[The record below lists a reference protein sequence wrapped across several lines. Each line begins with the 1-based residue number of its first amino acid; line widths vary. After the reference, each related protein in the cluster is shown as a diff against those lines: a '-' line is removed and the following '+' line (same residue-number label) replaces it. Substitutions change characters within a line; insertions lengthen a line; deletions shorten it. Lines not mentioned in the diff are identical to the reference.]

1 MNEDVLQGKWKQ
13 IKGTMRDWWGK
24 LTNDDIDR
32 IAGNRDKLIGALQ
45 EKYGY
50 ARDKAEREVE
60 ERLKAYRDAEAATS
74 TRSKEERS
82 W

>member
-1 MNEDVLQGKWKQ
+1 MNEDILQGKWKQ

-50 ARDKAEREVE
+50 ARDKAEREIE
-60 ERLKAYRDAEAATS
+60 ERLAAYRDAATAAS

-82 W
+82 